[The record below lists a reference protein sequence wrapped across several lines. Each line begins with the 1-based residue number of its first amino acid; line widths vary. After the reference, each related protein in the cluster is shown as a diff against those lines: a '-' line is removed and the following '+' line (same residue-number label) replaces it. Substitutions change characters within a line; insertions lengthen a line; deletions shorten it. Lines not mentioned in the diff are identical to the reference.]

1 MGKMNA
7 GYAEDLG
14 RAMEGALGALNAT
27 VGPFLLQGP
36 GNATLRIGTLVGAVV
51 LERSFDG
58 QVTWDQCTVGGT
70 PASFTASASEVV
82 REDEPGV
89 WYRWRV
95 SAFTS
100 GAATARLSAPR

>member
-1 MGKMNA
+1 MGRMNA
-7 GYAEDLG
+7 GDPAELG
-14 RAMEGALGALNAT
+14 RAVEGVLGGLDAM

-36 GNATLRIGTLVGAVV
+36 GNATLRIGTLVGTVV

-70 PASFTASASEVV
+70 PAAFTASASEVV
-82 REDEPGV
+82 NEPEPGV

-100 GAATARLSAPR
+100 GSGAGRLSGPP